1 LANPIL
7 ILTHLFFKLVTDEVQ
22 ESTVLWKDEWG
33 GKSRFGSRLGIKH
46 SVPDDLLLMFV
57 KPTFF
62 AKAKRQD
69 LLHFYTNR
77 KLLPKFK
84 EAMAKMDPG
93 KKFPSLHKSPG
104 RAFRQAAQY
113 KMLIFIVRVH
123 LIMKLRGCISFRE
136 YQETFGGGVQLKE
149 KCWECCR
156 KLEDVIFNSLKRD
169 DANEHIV
176 DADAGSHSWLTVPV
190 APATPA
196 SPVIRARLNC
206 SESSDQREAILRG
219 AQRVEGH
226 SEGHREDSKR
236 EECDDDAP
244 SDSKK
249 KRSRVDADESDDEEL
264 DSMIS
269 KCDTLH
275 KNWSRMLDEVKDIRE
290 YLVKQ
295 KKKDSLRT
303 KKKAKRGLLK
313 KIQDLVQDLDDSE

>member
-1 LANPIL
+1 
-7 ILTHLFFKLVTDEVQ
+7 VQ
-22 ESTVLWKDEWG
+22 ASTVLWNNEWS
-33 GKSRFGSRLGIKH
+33 GKRFGNYGIKH

-57 KPTFF
+57 KPNFF

-84 EAMAKMDPG
+84 EAIAKMDPG

-104 RAFRQAAQY
+104 KALRQAVQY

-123 LIMKLRGCISFRE
+123 LVMKLRGCISFRE
-136 YQETFGGGVQLKE
+136 FQDTFGGGVQLKE
-149 KCWECCR
+149 KCFECFR
-156 KLEDVIFNSLKRD
+156 QLEEIIFNSLKRD

-176 DADAGSHSWLTVPV
+176 DADARCHSWLTSPV
-190 APATPA
+190 SPATPA
-196 SPVIRARLNC
+196 PPVARARLNS

-219 AQRVEGH
+219 AQRAESH
-226 SEGHREDSKR
+226 SESHQEDANRED
-236 EECDDDAP
+236 DDDAH
-244 SDSKK
+244 SNSNR
-249 KRSRVDADESDDEEL
+249 KRPRDDGDGSDDEEL

-269 KCDTLH
+269 KCDILH
-275 KNWSRMLDEVKDIRE
+275 KNWSRMLDEVNGIRE

-303 KKKAKRGLLK
+303 KKKAKLDLLK
-313 KIQDLVQDLDDSE
+313 KIQDLVEDLDDSESI

>member
-1 LANPIL
+1 
-7 ILTHLFFKLVTDEVQ
+7 VQ
-22 ESTVLWKDEWG
+22 ESTVLWNDEWS
-33 GKSRFGSRLGIKH
+33 GKRFGSRLGIKH

-69 LLHFYTNR
+69 LYHFYTNR

-84 EAMAKMDPG
+84 EAIAKMDPG
-93 KKFPSLHKSPG
+93 KRFPSLHKSPG
-104 RAFRQAAQY
+104 RAFWQAVHF

-136 YQETFGGGVQLKE
+136 FQETFGGGVQLKE

-156 KLEDVIFNSLKRD
+156 KLEDAIFNSLKRD

-176 DADAGSHSWLTVPV
+176 DADAGSHSWLTIPGTP
-190 APATPA
+190 AEPATQA
-196 SPVIRARLNC
+196 SPVTRARLNC
-206 SESSDQREAILRG
+206 SESSYQRETISRD

-226 SEGHREDSKR
+226 SESHREDSKR
-236 EECDDDAP
+236 EECDDDTAL
-244 SDSKK
+244 DSNK

-264 DSMIS
+264 NSMIS

-295 KKKDSLRT
+295 KMKDSLRT
-303 KKKAKRGLLK
+303 NKRAKLGLLK